1 MTTDKPKKLVYVVE
15 DDTEQLFVM
24 RILLSDAGYDVVT
37 EADADRVIA
46 GVQSL
51 KPDIILMDVMLP
63 SQTGLDGFELSAQIR
78 KLPGFDKTI
87 IVIISAIAEGV
98 GPLRQKMTDQVGADD
113 FIIKPY
119 DPPELIKRLQELSGE

>member
-1 MTTDKPKKLVYVVE
+1 MTTEKSKKMVYVVE

-37 EADADRVIA
+37 EADADRVID

-51 KPDIILMDVMLP
+51 KPDIILLDVMLP
-63 SQTGLDGFELSAQIR
+63 SQTGLDGFELCSQIR
-78 KLPGFDKTI
+78 QLPGFDKTV
-87 IVIISAIAEGV
+87 IVIISAIAEGA
-98 GPLRQKMTDQVGADD
+98 GPLRKKMTDQVGADD

-119 DPPELIKRLQELSGE
+119 DPPALVQRLQELTGE